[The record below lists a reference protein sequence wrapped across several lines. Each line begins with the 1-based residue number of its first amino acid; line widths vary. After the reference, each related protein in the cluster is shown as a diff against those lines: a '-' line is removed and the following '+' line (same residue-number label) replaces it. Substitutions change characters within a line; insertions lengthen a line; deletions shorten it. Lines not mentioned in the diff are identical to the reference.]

1 MDIAI
6 GIGRPIVQDEFWLAS
21 PSLVQTPVKID
32 FAPAGEKLRLLF
44 RQAAAHR
51 KIGPRQKKAL

>member
-6 GIGRPIVQDEFWLAS
+6 GIGRPVMQDEFRLAS